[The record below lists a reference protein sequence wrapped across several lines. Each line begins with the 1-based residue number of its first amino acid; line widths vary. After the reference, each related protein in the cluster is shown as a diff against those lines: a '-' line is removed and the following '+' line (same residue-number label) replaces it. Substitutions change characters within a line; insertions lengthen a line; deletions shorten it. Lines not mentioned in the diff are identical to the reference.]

1 MFMMRDKAVMKIW
14 KILVCLFIGLGSI
27 CCSEPMTAEQG
38 WAMLPEIL
46 ERIVP
51 PVFPDKEFLVTKY
64 GAAGDGNKDCTE
76 AFKKAVNACSSGGGG
91 RVIVPAGTYLTGAIH
106 LKSNV
111 NLHLEKD
118 AVISF
123 FTTPEDYLPAVYT
136 RFEGTEC
143 MNYSPLIYAFEQEN
157 IAITGSGTLNGNA
170 DITNWWRWKW
180 TQRADVSALVEQ
192 AEKQVPVEQRIYGKD
207 HKLRPN
213 MIQPYRCKNIL
224 IEGVTIKNSPM
235 WHIHPVLS
243 QNITVRK
250 VTVVGYGPNNDGCN
264 PESCKDVL
272 IEECFFDTG
281 DDCIA
286 IKSGRNADGRRVNT
300 ASENIVVRKCTMKE
314 GHGGVVL
321 GSEISGSARN
331 IFAEDCLMD
340 SPNLERGLR
349 IKTNSVR
356 GGVVENI
363 FMRNVNMP
371 QVREAAL
378 LIDFYYQEGD
388 TGKYDPI
395 VRNIFMTNVRCQKS
409 KYPWLVKG
417 YPRCPIQNVVLEGCV
432 FETMEK
438 EGVAEAVENFV
449 VRDSKINSGKTAEK

>member
-1 MFMMRDKAVMKIW
+1 
-14 KILVCLFIGLGSI
+14 
-27 CCSEPMTAEQG
+27 
-38 WAMLPEIL
+38 
-46 ERIVP
+46 
-51 PVFPDKEFLVTKY
+51 
-64 GAAGDGNKDCTE
+64 
-76 AFKKAVNACSSGGGG
+76 
-91 RVIVPAGTYLTGAIH
+91 
-106 LKSNV
+106 
-111 NLHLEKD
+111 
-118 AVISF
+118 
-123 FTTPEDYLPAVYT
+123 
-136 RFEGTEC
+136 

-157 IAITGSGTLNGNA
+157 IAITGSGILNGNA

-180 TQRADVSALVEQ
+180 TQKADVSALVEQ

-235 WHIHPVLS
+235 WHIHPVLC
-243 QNITVRK
+243 QNVTVRK

-286 IKSGRNADGRRVNT
+286 IKSGRNADGRRVNA

-356 GGVVENI
+356 GGVVENV
-363 FMRNVNMP
+363 FMRNVIMP

-388 TGKYDPI
+388 TGQYDPI

-417 YPRCPIQNVVLEGCV
+417 YPRCPIQNVVLEDCV

-449 VRDSKINSGKTAEK
+449 VRDSKTNSGKTTEK

>member
-1 MFMMRDKAVMKIW
+1 MIRSNAAKKAWM
-14 KILVCLFIGLGSI
+14 ILVCLFIGLGNA

-38 WAMLPEIL
+38 WAMLPGIL

-51 PVFPDKEFLVTKY
+51 PVFPDKDFLVTQY
-64 GAAGDGNKDCTE
+64 GAAGDGNRDCTE
-76 AFKKAVNACSSGGGG
+76 AFKKAITACSLAGGG
-91 RVIVPAGTYLTGAIH
+91 RVVVPAGTYLTGAIH
-106 LKSNV
+106 LKKNV

-143 MNYSPLIYAFEQEN
+143 MNYSPLIYAFEQDN

-180 TQRADVSALVEQ
+180 TQKADVNALVEQ

-243 QNITVRK
+243 QNITVRR

-272 IEECFFDTG
+272 IEDCFFDTG

-286 IKSGRNADGRRVNT
+286 IKSGRNADGRRVNA

-314 GHGGVVL
+314 GHGGVVI

-331 IFAEDCLMD
+331 IFTEDCLMD

-363 FMRNVNMP
+363 FMRNVIMS

-388 TGKYDPI
+388 TGKFDPI
-395 VRNIFMTNVRCQKS
+395 VRNIFMTSVCCRKS

-417 YPRCPIQNVVLEGCV
+417 YSRCPIQNVVLEDCV

-449 VRDSKINSGKTAEK
+449 VRDSRKNSGKTAEK